1 LKQQLLKNYVFKK
14 KFFII
19 LFIAILIMLISFS
32 IFTYNLVDKEYDKHI
47 NEKLRSAALNTAFVL
62 GDDFFDK
69 ASRGEIY
76 TDEDIDDTF
85 KLTKL
90 AQNEGVDYIYSMME
104 KNGKIYFT
112 SSSATKGEI
121 RSNKIFNYMEE
132 YPEATDKLKN
142 IFKTFNPFYEVSTDR
157 WGTFKS
163 ILIPMQTKK
172 GVKYIVGADIRID
185 KILRAKENFLKK
197 IILINILFVL
207 MMIYFAYKTRKLLK
221 KEIDVIDNIQN
232 KLEKEIEEKTKELT
246 ALNKNLQK
254 RVEEEVAKSREKDK
268 KLIISSRLSQMG
280 EAIYMITHQWQQPLN
295 SISLMVGYL
304 KLLKE
309 SDDLSIDEIEK
320 CIIEAN
326 ERINYLADTM
336 KNFKSFFKND
346 KEKEEVYINSL
357 VEDVVKILAVIL
369 KNKNIEIKTEFKS
382 REKVKVYKNEVMQVI
397 MDLIKN
403 AVDEIEKRD
412 IKNGIIKIITEGK
425 KIIVEDN
432 AGGINED
439 IKDKIF
445 DFHFTTKE
453 NGTGLGLYMSK
464 IIINEHH
471 KGSLEV
477 ENGDKGARFI
487 INFASTQ

>member
-1 LKQQLLKNYVFKK
+1 MKEKLLQNYIFKR

-32 IFTYNLVDKEYDKHI
+32 VFTYNLIDKEYDKHI
-47 NEKLRSAALNTAFVL
+47 NEKLRAAALNTSLIL
-62 GDDFFDK
+62 GDKFFNRAVK
-69 ASRGEIY
+69 KGNISKN
-76 TDEDIDDTF
+76 EDIKNTL
-85 KLTKL
+85 KLNKL
-90 AQNEGVDYIYSMME
+90 AKNEGVRYVYSMIE

-112 SSSATKGEI
+112 SSSALPGESLTSYWSYYPSATKKLRHIFEI
-121 RSNKIFNYMEE
+121 NH
-132 YPEATDKLKN
+132 A
-142 IFKTFNPFYEVSTDR
+142 FYEVSTDK

-172 GVKYIVGADIRID
+172 GVKYIVGADIQID
-185 KILRAKENFLKK
+185 KILHVKENFLKK
-197 IILINILFVL
+197 IILINILFIF

-221 KEIDVIDNIQN
+221 KEIEIIENIQI
-232 KLEKEIEEKTKELT
+232 KLQKEIDEKTRELKE
-246 ALNKNLQK
+246 LNKNLQK

-295 SISLMVGYL
+295 AISLRVGYL
-304 KLLKE
+304 NILKANNKLSL
-309 SDDLSIDEIEK
+309 DEIEK
-320 CIIEAN
+320 CIEQTN
-326 ERINYLADTM
+326 ERVKYLSDTM
-336 KNFKSFFKND
+336 NNFKSFFKKD

-357 VEDVVKILAVIL
+357 VEDVIKILDVVL
-369 KNKNIEIKTEFKS
+369 KDKNIEIKTEFKS
-382 REKVKVYKNEVMQVI
+382 NEKIKVYKNEVMQVI

-403 AVDEIEKRD
+403 AIDEIEKRD
-412 IKNGIIKIITEGK
+412 IKNGFIKIITEGR
-425 KIIVEDN
+425 KIIIEDN
-432 AGGINED
+432 AGGINEE

-487 INFASTQ
+487 ISFTSTQ